1 MYKVRNLLTFREWQ
15 VDTRDELLSELEV
28 LNARKQALDPVDDL
42 EIIHYSAEGVALAS
56 TVLKIPFSG
65 TIDEQ
70 LTGFGYEKSKA
81 DPLQFFKG
89 LFGSKK
95 KESEKPSE
103 VPVEEV
109 GEEIPVS
116 SEAVEATPDETS
128 AATLDQILESTS
140 LSLEQKQAVEEE
152 EEPEDIHED
161 IAVPVADEQ
170 LPEVDTGSQEV
181 ESQVIEEEQDEEIAQ
196 TQILRS
202 EPILKVTNAS
212 DIETLSPT
220 FLQQQYVAQ
229 LQGEVDRMDELI
241 DRLQKQKQ
249 GHLALLEHIENFN
262 PYQAL
267 VD

>member
-56 TVLKIPFSG
+56 TVLKVPFNG

-70 LTGFGYEKSKA
+70 LTGFGYEKSKV

-103 VPVEEV
+103 VLIEEMDKK
-109 GEEIPVS
+109 IPVS

-128 AATLDQILESTS
+128 TATLDRILESTS
-140 LSLEQKQAVEEE
+140 LSPEEKQVIEEE
-152 EEPEDIHED
+152 EEHED
-161 IAVPVADEQ
+161 ITDHVADEH
-170 LPEVDTGSQEV
+170 LPEVDKGSQKV
-181 ESQVIEEEQDEEIAQ
+181 ESQVIEEEQDEEVLP
-196 TQILRS
+196 TQILQS

-220 FLQQQYVAQ
+220 LLQQQYVAQ

-241 DRLQKQKQ
+241 GRLQKQKQ